1 MPYHACARRR
11 WRRRRWPAGAG
22 AGPGRARVLV
32 LVLVLVWVWV
42 PYLAWF
48 FLNQVSRVW
57 AATRTK
63 PAPPRQR
70 TRSAVRIRT
79 DPPTGV
85 RLVGRPRVA
94 SLLDCQRLRTYWTA
108 NGCKPVGLPKVAN
121 QLDGQRVQWLGRKV
135 AAFHLGSN
143 LLAPPA
149 VLYKAFQSLN

>member
-1 MPYHACARRR
+1 MPARTCVHARAR
-11 WRRRRWPAGAG
+11 A
-22 AGPGRARVLV
+22 AGPGSGSGSGSY
-32 LVLVLVWVWV
+32 
-42 PYLAWF
+42 PAWF

-57 AATRTK
+57 TTLDPNQTRSD
-63 PAPPRQR
+63 PPRQQ

-108 NGCKPVGLPKVAN
+108 NGCEPVGLPKVAN

-143 LLAPPA
+143 LLAPPGR
-149 VLYKAFQSLN
+149 LYKGLQILN